1 MGSSSL
7 SAGQNTLT
15 PAPVG
20 LNGRT
25 PPYDLTMIY
34 DKIRSSRMFFSSSRR
49 LFRRDPVP
57 GDAKPICLRL
67 HMQNRTQK
75 AYHRRRMQNRM
86 RKGSLP
92 VYLPLRTLFRMPQ
105 ASLPVCPRHHTL
117 FRMPQVSPPVSRL
130 LHTLSR
136 MRKRAPHLPFFS
148 IRRDLR
154 VP

>member
-15 PAPVG
+15 SAPVG

-57 GDAKPICLRL
+57 GDSKPICL
-67 HMQNRTQK
+67 
-75 AYHRRRMQNRM
+75 RRRMQNRM

-105 ASLPVCPRHHTL
+105 VSPPVCPLLHTL
-117 FRMPQVSPPVSRL
+117 FRMPQVSAPVSLL
-130 LHTLSR
+130 LHTLFR
-136 MRKRAPHLPFFS
+136 MRKRAPHLTFFS